1 MEKRLKVLIADDEA
15 KVGQLVKRL
24 IEWDE
29 IGLECIGIAQDG
41 QTAYD
46 RIVAESPDIVITD
59 IRMPVL
65 TGLEMI
71 QKASEQGIHCHFI
84 VVSGYKYFDYAQ
96 KALKYGV
103 EDYLLKP
110 IDEVEL
116 NRQLRKIVE
125 TESEKRVQTQ
135 YVDTMEKRLHDSKY
149 LRHKEFLKEVA
160 EQTETDI
167 VKANEDFGLQLQDT
181 LFRALYFKLDRA
193 LDQPK
198 NDRQVALVMKKLVN
212 LIENR
217 CKEYTTDLIVAQQ
230 KNAGIQVI
238 LNYVPGNREHIWD
251 MITETFEQMKEYLS
265 NFISYELTVGISEEV
280 DSFGKI
286 RIAIEMSRESVDNRL
301 LKGTG
306 RQLLYQ
312 HENKNL
318 LTGIGLEKQ
327 LQELHR
333 VVETMQQDAI
343 RYQVHK
349 CLHMATEH
357 DLFASEYYAIAKL
370 ILREIADALPFE
382 EGTVDWEEKYEDT
395 ENCTSVAMLGEY
407 LVDTVITMVEQY
419 QSAKMNQERKPV
431 LMAIDYMKEHFADK
445 ITLEEV
451 AELSGFNTNYFSELF
466 KKETGENFSNYL
478 VGIRMEEAKKLLR
491 DTNEAVY
498 VIGERV
504 GYKDAKYFSQQ
515 FVKVV
520 GIKPAEYRK
529 LYY

>member
-181 LFRALYFKLDRA
+181 LFRAVYFKLDRA
-193 LDQPK
+193 
-198 NDRQVALVMKKLVN
+198 
-212 LIENR
+212 
-217 CKEYTTDLIVAQQ
+217 
-230 KNAGIQVI
+230 
-238 LNYVPGNREHIWD
+238 
-251 MITETFEQMKEYLS
+251 
-265 NFISYELTVGISEEV
+265 
-280 DSFGKI
+280 
-286 RIAIEMSRESVDNRL
+286 
-301 LKGTG
+301 
-306 RQLLYQ
+306 
-312 HENKNL
+312 
-318 LTGIGLEKQ
+318 
-327 LQELHR
+327 
-333 VVETMQQDAI
+333 
-343 RYQVHK
+343 
-349 CLHMATEH
+349 
-357 DLFASEYYAIAKL
+357 
-370 ILREIADALPFE
+370 
-382 EGTVDWEEKYEDT
+382 
-395 ENCTSVAMLGEY
+395 
-407 LVDTVITMVEQY
+407 
-419 QSAKMNQERKPV
+419 
-431 LMAIDYMKEHFADK
+431 
-445 ITLEEV
+445 
-451 AELSGFNTNYFSELF
+451 
-466 KKETGENFSNYL
+466 
-478 VGIRMEEAKKLLR
+478 
-491 DTNEAVY
+491 
-498 VIGERV
+498 
-504 GYKDAKYFSQQ
+504 
-515 FVKVV
+515 
-520 GIKPAEYRK
+520 
-529 LYY
+529 